1 VISLNALSAVRK
13 VTDQYK
19 DLFSQRGINYRAAAS
34 LITMPMLGVDTLSDL
49 ARSVP
54 GSYSV
59 STLSREVQKFAPN
72 RFLRRMQARV
82 LRCYKGAE
90 QIDPANFCYA
100 VDDTANP
107 KYGDGIFRSHP
118 NHSSAGPYKG
128 QKVLLIALVDIA
140 RGIAIPLTYAFLT
153 SKKDPAHVKAPTVAL
168 GLLKDLLDE
177 GFPPVPVV
185 ADSWF
190 DAAEFIGG
198 LQKMGL
204 TFAGE
209 IKSTRNVQGAELGA
223 LWTKLC
229 HAFAAIE
236 RERLQPRRSQR
247 RRSQRRGKAYA
258 QRQLRLNKIATPLN
272 VIGAYNRIDGAY
284 AFAYYAT
291 TDLSMPGAKLWQYSR
306 ARWCIE
312 CLFRDLKQNLSF
324 GRLPC
329 AGEPGADLSVCLPLM
344 LVVSLRLDGPATWGS
359 NRETIGKTLAS
370 AREKAF
376 ADAIELLV
384 NNPDH
389 PRVALLRARRANIR
403 KKPTNVGGREKAA

>member
-1 VISLNALSAVRK
+1 VA
-13 VTDQYK
+13 DQYK
-19 DLFSQRGINYRAAAS
+19 DLFSERGINYRAATS
-34 LITMPMLGVDTLSDL
+34 LISLPVLGVDTLSDL
-49 ARSVP
+49 ARSLP

-59 STLSREVQKFAPN
+59 STLSREVQKFSPN

-82 LRCYKGAE
+82 LRGYKGAD

-100 VDDTANP
+100 IDDTANP

-118 NHSSAGPYKG
+118 NHSSSGPYKG
-128 QKVLLIALVDIA
+128 QKIIFVALVDIA
-140 RGIAIPLTYAFLT
+140 RGIALPLTYAFLT
-153 SKKDPAHVKAPTVAL
+153 SKKDPAHVKAPSVAL
-168 GLLKDLLDE
+168 SLLQKLLDG
-177 GFPPVPVV
+177 GFPRVPVV
-185 ADSWF
+185 TDSWY
-190 DAAEFIGG
+190 DAVEFIGG

-209 IKSTRNVQGAELGA
+209 IKSTRNVQGPERGA
-223 LWTKLC
+223 PWTKLH

-236 RERLQPRRSQR
+236 RTRLQPRRSQR

-258 QRQLRLNKIATPLN
+258 QRSLRLNNMNGPLN

-291 TDLSMPGAKLWQYSR
+291 TDLSMPGEKLWQYSR

-324 GRLPC
+324 GRLHC
-329 AGEPGADLSVCLPLM
+329 EGEPGADLSVCLPLM

-359 NRETIGKTLAS
+359 ARETIGKTLAS

-376 ADAIELLV
+376 ADAIELMV

-389 PRVALLRARRANIR
+389 PKVALLRARRANIR
-403 KKPTNVGGREKAA
+403 KKPTNVGGRGKAA